1 MSDLTDPLHALP
13 RDAQIAANQAA
24 LNATDKSVSQIVP
37 STPATPWAAY
47 VPVVAILVT
56 TFFGGFLTQRGI
68 DVSKWTGD
76 QWGLV
81 IGAVVTL
88 GGGVMAVVNRWIT
101 SWREH
106 QIALASAAAS
116 ASATAATGRPVE
128 VPVQPPP
135 AKA

>member
-1 MSDLTDPLHALP
+1 MPDLTDLLRSLP
-13 RDAQIAANQAA
+13 PDVQRKVGNAA
-24 LNATDKSVSQIVP
+24 LDATDASVQRIVP
-37 STPATPWAAY
+37 STPSTPWVAY
-47 VPVVAILVT
+47 APLIAILVT
-56 TFFGGFLTQRGI
+56 TFAGGFLTRMGI
-68 DVSKWTGD
+68 DVSAWTGD
-76 QWGLV
+76 MWVLV

-88 GGGVMAVVNRWIT
+88 GGGAMGVINRWVA

-116 ASATAATGRPVE
+116 ASATLSEGKIVE